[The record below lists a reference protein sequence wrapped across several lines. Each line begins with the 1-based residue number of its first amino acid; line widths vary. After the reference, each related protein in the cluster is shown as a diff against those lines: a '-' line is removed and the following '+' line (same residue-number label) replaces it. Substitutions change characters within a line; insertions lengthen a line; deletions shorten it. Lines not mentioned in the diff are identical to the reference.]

1 MKDKMTAESEQRGTI
16 RPLPFT
22 FSGRFFLLL
31 AIGSAL
37 LVPVYLY
44 LDTGLGIPLG
54 LDAALILLAFLDFVL
69 GPSPKH
75 FSIQRSLPYPLAVDR
90 PNEVSLEISN
100 RARRHVSLTIE
111 DDVPPHCS
119 VESLPLKTIA
129 APGTGTAPAYRL
141 TPLERGN
148 GEFGN
153 IHFWLLGRFGLVW
166 KHGEA
171 EAERTVKCYPGLALI
186 ERRRLHVKRSIALDP
201 VRALRKGGEGTEFES
216 LREYA
221 VGDDSRLVH
230 WSTTARRGK
239 LIVRRNRME
248 RSQTVFLVLDA
259 GRMMTAR
266 VRGKTKLDH
275 AMNAALLLAYSALE
289 LGDNVG
295 IMVVGQDVE
304 VFLPPAKTPGQ
315 FARILDAIYALRAKM
330 EEPRFYRALSD
341 VSTKMKRRALF
352 IIFTDLVDRR
362 ASEGLIRYSL
372 GLLPRHLPLVV
383 AMSDTEVVE
392 LADSMPKNKSDF
404 YRQGVA
410 AEMLERREQVLARLS
425 SVGVSVM
432 DIPPENISASVLE
445 RYLDIKMR
453 NLL

>member
-1 MKDKMTAESEQRGTI
+1 MKRKPHRKPVKRETI
-16 RPLPFT
+16 RPLPFAL
-22 FSGRFFLLL
+22 SRRFFLLFG
-31 AIGSAL
+31 AISAA
-37 LVPVYLY
+37 LVPVYIY
-44 LDTGLGIPLG
+44 LDKGAGIPLG
-54 LDAALILLAFLDFVL
+54 LDAVLILTALLDFIS
-69 GPSPKH
+69 GPSPKD
-75 FSIQRSLPYPLAVDR
+75 IVVQRPLPYPLAVDR
-90 PNEVSLEISN
+90 PNEVSLEVSN
-100 RARRHVSLTIE
+100 RTGRRVSLRLD
-111 DDVPPHCS
+111 DDVPARCS
-119 VESLPLKTIA
+119 VASMPLKVA
-129 APGTGTAPAYRL
+129 VSPGSGTTSVYRL
-141 TPLERGN
+141 TPLERGDR
-148 GEFGN
+148 EFGN
-153 IHFWLLGRFGLVW
+153 IHFWLLGRLGLVW

-171 EAERTVKCYPGLALI
+171 EAARTVKCYPGLALI
-186 ERRRLHVKRSIALDP
+186 ERRRIQVRRSMALDP
-201 VRALRKGGEGTEFES
+201 TRPLRKGGEGSEFES
-216 LREYA
+216 LREYV

-230 WSTTARRGK
+230 WGTTARRGK
-239 LIVRRNRME
+239 LIVRLNRIE

-266 VRGKTKLDH
+266 VLGRTKLDH

-289 LGDNVG
+289 LGDKVG

-304 VFLPPAKTPGQ
+304 VFIPPAKTPGQ
-315 FARILDAIYALRAKM
+315 FARILDATYALKAKM

-352 IIFTDLVDRR
+352 IILTDLIDQR

-392 LADSMPKNKSDF
+392 LADSMPENKSDF

-425 SVGVSVM
+425 SVGVTVL
-432 DIPPENISASVLE
+432 DTPPESISASVLE
-445 RYLDIKMR
+445 RYLEIKTR